1 MQTGVTIHPVAYI
14 RLSLKNKSMNTKSV
28 IVYHSKNRTSGLFS
42 VMGMFFSDLRN
53 ARFVIWFLFKR
64 DFIAQFRQKLFGY
77 FWIVI
82 APFMAVLPFI
92 FLTKVGIFRPGATD
106 MPYPIFIVI
115 GLGIWSLMTSCFS
128 TVSNCLQ
135 FNDDLIKRTN
145 IPKITFAITGLAN
158 VLYNLI
164 VHFVVVVVFVMIM
177 GKSPSIWLCMYPL
190 ALIPIIL
197 FSFGLGLLFSVIG
210 TIARDLGN
218 IVLSILNLLLFISPV
233 VYMPNFNHP
242 LLTFVITWNPFTYL
256 VDFPRAMLVLGE
268 FRVGYGFLFSSV
280 FSIAFVFIGIHS
292 FYLIKDK
299 VAEQL

>member
-1 MQTGVTIHPVAYI
+1 
-14 RLSLKNKSMNTKSV
+14 MNTEN
-28 IVYHSKNRTSGLFS
+28 IVVHCSRNRITGLFGS
-42 VMGMFFSDLRN
+42 MDMFCSDLRN

-64 DFIAQFRQKLFGY
+64 DFIAQFRQKILGY

-92 FLTKVGIFRPGATD
+92 FLTKVGVFRPGDTD

-115 GLGIWSLMTSCFS
+115 GLGIWGLMTNCFS
-128 TVSNCLQ
+128 IVSNSLQ
-135 FNDDLIKRTN
+135 INDDLIKRTN

-164 VHFVVVVVFVMIM
+164 VHFVVVLVFVFIM
-177 GKSPSIWLCMYPL
+177 GKSPSIWLFIYPL
-190 ALIPIIL
+190 ALLPIIL

-210 TIARDLGN
+210 TIAKDLGN
-218 IVLSILNLLLFISPV
+218 IVLSVLNLLLFISPV

-242 LLTFVITWNPFTYL
+242 LLTFIISWNPFTYL
-256 VDFPRAMLVLGE
+256 VDFPRAVLVLGE
-268 FRVGYGFLFSSV
+268 FRAEYGFLLSSL
-280 FSIAFVFIGIHS
+280 FSIILVFIGIHS

>member
-1 MQTGVTIHPVAYI
+1 MSIERIT
-14 RLSLKNKSMNTKSV
+14 
-28 IVYHSKNRTSGLFS
+28 VYHSKNSSRGLIGS
-42 VMGMFFSDLRN
+42 IIMFCSDFWN

-92 FLTKVGIFRPGATD
+92 FLTKVGLFRPGDTD

-115 GLGIWSLMTSCFS
+115 GLGIWGLMTSCFS
-128 TVSNCLQ
+128 TISNSLQ
-135 FNDDLIKRTN
+135 VNDDLIKRTN

-158 VLYNLI
+158 VIYHLL
-164 VHFVVVVVFVMIM
+164 VHFMVVVVFVLIM
-177 GKSPSIWLCMYPL
+177 GQFPSVWLLIYPL
-190 ALIPIIL
+190 ALLPIIL

-218 IVLSILNLLLFISPV
+218 IVLSTLNLLLFISPV

-242 LLTFVITWNPFTYL
+242 LLSLVITWNPFTYL
-256 VDFPRAMLVLGE
+256 VDFPRAVLVLGE
-268 FRVGYGFLFSSV
+268 FRAEYGYLLSSL
-280 FSIAFVFIGIHS
+280 FSIALVLIGIHS

>member
-1 MQTGVTIHPVAYI
+1 
-14 RLSLKNKSMNTKSV
+14 MNTKSV
-28 IVYHSKNRTSGLFS
+28 IVHHSKNRTSGLFS
-42 VMGMFFSDLRN
+42 VMGMFCSDLRN

-92 FLTKVGIFRPGATD
+92 FLTKVGIFRPGETD

-115 GLGIWSLMTSCFS
+115 GLGIWGLMTNCFS
-128 TVSNCLQ
+128 TISNSLQ
-135 FNDDLIKRTN
+135 VNDDLIKRTN

-158 VLYNLI
+158 VVYHLI
-164 VHFVVVVVFVMIM
+164 VHFLVVVAFVFIM
-177 GKSPSIWLCMYPL
+177 GQSPSIWLLVYPFAML
-190 ALIPIIL
+190 PIIL

-210 TIARDLGN
+210 IIAKDLGN
-218 IVLSILNLLLFISPV
+218 IVLSSLNLLLFISPV

-242 LLTFVITWNPFTYL
+242 LLNFIITWNPFTYL

-268 FRVGYGFLFSSV
+268 FRYEYCFLLSSLFS
-280 FSIAFVFIGIHS
+280 IILVFIGVHS

>member
-1 MQTGVTIHPVAYI
+1 MSTERVT
-14 RLSLKNKSMNTKSV
+14 
-28 IVYHSKNRTSGLFS
+28 VYHSKNSSRSLLGS
-42 VMGMFFSDLRN
+42 IIMFCSDFWN
-53 ARFVIWFLFKR
+53 ARFVVWFLFKR
-64 DFIAQFRQKLFGY
+64 DFIAQFRQKLLGY

-92 FLTKVGIFRPGATD
+92 FLTKVGIFRPGETD

-115 GLGIWSLMTSCFS
+115 GLGIWGLMTSCFS
-128 TVSNCLQ
+128 TISNSLQ

-158 VLYNLI
+158 VVYHLL
-164 VHFVVVVVFVMIM
+164 VHFVVVVIFVLIM
-177 GKSPSIWLCMYPL
+177 GQSPSVWLLIYPL
-190 ALIPIIL
+190 ALLPIIL

-210 TIARDLGN
+210 TIAKDLGN
-218 IVLSILNLLLFISPV
+218 IVLSTLNLLLFISPV

-242 LLTFVITWNPFTYL
+242 LLSFVISWNPFTYL
-256 VDFPRAMLVLGE
+256 VDFPRALLVLGE
-268 FRVGYGFLFSSV
+268 FRAEYGFLLSLF
-280 FSIAFVFIGIHS
+280 FSITLVLIGIHS